1 MSSNKN
7 ILTVPLVDRKE
18 DLLCL
23 PLAIN
28 AISRYWG
35 EIGLLDKAQERAKKY
50 DKKIATIFMEGIELV
65 EEFGFSTYI
74 YKGNL
79 RDIKKRIDQ
88 GIPLIVILPG
98 INETIQHATVVNGY
112 DSDEHRIIT
121 YVPQSD
127 TFGAI
132 PEKQFLDY
140 WAQDG
145 FITLI
150 LLPNDMSNIIENE
163 IKLNQSY
170 RNCFEADRLIYCHK
184 NEEAMI
190 LLKSVIT
197 MHSDNDLA
205 WNMLGSL
212 YNEVNLVEAK
222 TCFEQCLKLNPRFYL
237 SLRGLG
243 NFYLKKKNY
252 QLADKYYSDAISVH
266 SSRFGSIYKNRAIV
280 RLQLDMKD
288 DARSDLNTYLRQC
301 PDAHD
306 KKEIEMALK
315 EL

>member
-1 MSSNKN
+1 M
-7 ILTVPLVDRKE
+7 LTLPLVDHKE
-18 DLLCL
+18 DHLCL
-23 PLAIN
+23 PMAIN
-28 AISRYWG
+28 VISKYWG
-35 EIGLLDKAQERAKKY
+35 EDGLLGKAQERAKKY
-50 DKKIATIFMEGIELV
+50 DKEIGTIFMEGIELA
-65 EEFGFSTYI
+65 EEFGFSIYI

-79 RDIKKRIDQ
+79 RDLKKRIDQ
-88 GIPLIVILPG
+88 GIPPIVILPG
-98 INETIQHATVVNGY
+98 INETIQHASVVIGY

-121 YVPQSD
+121 YVPQSE

-150 LLPNDMSNIIENE
+150 LLPNDMKNIIEKD
-163 IKLNQSY
+163 IKSNQSY
-170 RNCFEADRLIYCHK
+170 RSCFEADRLLNFHK
-184 NEEAMI
+184 NEEAKV
-190 LLKSVIT
+190 LLNSVVT
-197 MHSDNDLA
+197 AYSENDLA

-212 YNEVNLVEAK
+212 YNEENLVEAK
-222 TCFEQCLKLNPRFYL
+222 TCFDHCLKLNPRFYL

-243 NFYLKKKNY
+243 NYYLKNGNY
-252 QLADKYYSDAISVH
+252 DLADKYYSNAISVH

-280 RLQLDMKD
+280 RLQLDRKD
-288 DARSDLNTYLRQC
+288 EARLDLNTYLRQC

-306 KKEIEMALK
+306 KKEIEMALR